1 MKKNKVITLCR
12 FYKGLNNDFRKVIRL
27 IDDFT
32 LNQAYNYWS
41 DYELLIQN
49 KWIKHQDPHNASFRS
64 KNRND
69 NSLLGASS
77 YKLNPSCAQI
87 YK

>member
-1 MKKNKVITLCR
+1 MISKKWSCSLMIL
-12 FYKGLNNDFRKVIRL
+12 LL
-27 IDDFT
+27 IKPIII
-32 LNQAYNYWS
+32 WS
-41 DYELLIQN
+41 DYDLLIQN

-77 YKLNPSCAQI
+77 YGLNPSCAQI